1 MQDEDPYADQK
12 YSFYEIVI
20 IDSKKEHL
28 SQYNGRRGFIEG
40 KLDPSDYRPG
50 DDKTISYGVR
60 IDGVREGWDI
70 DECDLKPTGEFV
82 DPNSPEIEKW
92 WPSETT

>member
-1 MQDEDPYADQK
+1 MQDEDPYANQK

-40 KLDPSDYRPG
+40 KLDLL
-50 DDKTISYGVR
+50 TIVPAMTRQSVTVFELMEYEK
-60 IDGVREGWDI
+60 DGILMRGI
-70 DECDLKPTGEFV
+70 
-82 DPNSPEIEKW
+82 
-92 WPSETT
+92 